1 MESETITNSILWL
14 ASEQDKLVLALQ
26 KGELTP
32 ADYLIRN
39 YVLVEQAQKMHKQE
53 LEDTWITAHQAGR
66 FEGKGIAQENWS
78 TFDSFYKERFED

>member
-1 MESETITNSILWL
+1 MRHGLMENSVLWF

-32 ADYLIRN
+32 SDYLIRN
-39 YVLVEQAQKMHKQE
+39 YGLVEQAQKIHRQE

-66 FEGKGIAQENWS
+66 FEGKGIARESWS
-78 TFDSFYKERFED
+78 TFDSFYKERFEE